1 MVYCDANTWAIGFR
15 QRVEASCGDCD
26 DTALNALEL
35 LCGKKDGTYVKSISP
50 HNGFWG
56 DWSDAVRCPGRNNF
70 LNGVSFKIEESQ
82 EKGDDTAVND
92 GKFACTRSSEI
103 VASNGTPRGSWKSM
117 KNCPRSTAI
126 CGFSLKIENVQDEN
140 DDTAA
145 NGAKF
150 DCCAL

>member
-1 MVYCDANTWAIGFR
+1 YFLFCFGGKRHDVLQTVEPESAPWGEFTNMVYCDANTWAIGFR

-103 VASNGTPRGSWKSM
+103 VASNGTP
-117 KNCPRSTAI
+117 
-126 CGFSLKIENVQDEN
+126 
-140 DDTAA
+140 
-145 NGAKF
+145 
-150 DCCAL
+150 